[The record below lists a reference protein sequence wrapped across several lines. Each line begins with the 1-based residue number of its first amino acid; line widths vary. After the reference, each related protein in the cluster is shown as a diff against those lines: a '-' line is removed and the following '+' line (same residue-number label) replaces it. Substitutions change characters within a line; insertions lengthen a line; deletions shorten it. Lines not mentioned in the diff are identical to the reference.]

1 MRCVMFGGYTAR
13 KHDCLVTTRNAF
25 RPATVRGERLT
36 TTMSVSDRDSARR
49 AEIVRLAGALNERLI
64 AIRRDIHAHPE
75 IGNHEHRT
83 TALIVDEL
91 ERAGLVA
98 KVLPI
103 GTGAYCDV
111 MPGGFDDSSGL
122 VGLRADIDALTIPD
136 GKTVDYASKVPGI
149 CHACGHDVH
158 TAILL
163 GVGIVLARLR
173 DLDLLPRGVRLIFQP
188 AEETSPGGALD
199 AIEGGV
205 LHDLTE
211 IYALHC
217 DPRTDVG
224 EIALKV
230 GPITS
235 AVDQVNITLRGTGGH
250 TSRPQLTQDIIGA
263 LGALATMTQLL
274 LSRRIDPRSG
284 VSLMWG
290 SMHSGSVAN
299 AIPRTGE
306 IVGTLRALDA
316 AGWQVAKQ
324 LIPELAAEIVKP
336 FGVEV
341 DVAVTDGVPP
351 AVNHARGVRRLTR
364 AAEEML
370 GPDSVTPTE
379 QSLGGEDFSWMLQ
392 QVPGALGRLGVR
404 TPGEICPDIHQP
416 TFVVDERCIPTGLK
430 VLAEVAT
437 TVERRAI

>member
-1 MRCVMFGGYTAR
+1 MPEA
-13 KHDCLVTTRNAF
+13 DAD
-25 RPATVRGERLT
+25 A
-36 TTMSVSDRDSARR
+36 ARR
-49 AEIVRLAGALNERLI
+49 AEIVRLTGALNERLI

-75 IGNHEHRT
+75 VGHHEHRT
-83 TALIVDEL
+83 TALIVDHL
-91 ERAGLVA
+91 EQAGLIA
-98 KVLPI
+98 KVLPV

-111 MPGGFDDSSGL
+111 LPGGFDDSSGL

-136 GKTVDYASKVPGI
+136 GKTVDYASKNPGV

-163 GVGIVLARLR
+163 GVGIVLGRLR
-173 DLDLLPRGVRLIFQP
+173 DLDMLPRGVRLIFQP
-188 AEETSPGGALD
+188 AEESSPGGALD

-235 AVDQVNITLRGTGGH
+235 AVDQVNIAVSGAGGH

-290 SMHSGSVAN
+290 SLHAGSVAN

-316 AGWQVAKQ
+316 EGWHLAKQ
-324 LIPELAAEIVKP
+324 LIPELAAEIVRP

-351 AVNHARGVRRLTR
+351 AVNHARGVRRLSR

-370 GPDSVTPTE
+370 GPDSVTLTE

-416 TFVVDERCIPTGLK
+416 TFVVDERCIPVGLK
-430 VLAEVAT
+430 VLADVAT
-437 TVERRAI
+437 TFERAAI

>member
-1 MRCVMFGGYTAR
+1 MLAP
-13 KHDCLVTTRNAF
+13 DPDA
-25 RPATVRGERLT
+25 
-36 TTMSVSDRDSARR
+36 ARR
-49 AEIVRLAGALNERLI
+49 AEISRQAVLLHERLI

-75 IGNHEHRT
+75 IGHREHRT
-83 TALIVDEL
+83 TSLIVDQL

-98 KVLPI
+98 KVLPV

-111 MPGGFDDSSGL
+111 LPGGVDDSVGL
-122 VGLRADIDALTIPD
+122 VGLRADIDALPIPD
-136 GKTVDYASKVPGI
+136 GKNVDYASKNPGM

-163 GVGIVLARLR
+163 GVGLVLARLR
-173 DLDLLPRGVRLIFQP
+173 DLDLMTRGVRLIFQP

-224 EIALKV
+224 QIALKV

-235 AVDQVNITLRGTGGH
+235 AVDQVNIVLNGTGGH
-250 TSRPQLTQDIIGA
+250 TSRPQLTQDVIGA
-263 LGALATMTQLL
+263 LGAVATMTQLL

-290 SMHSGSVAN
+290 SIHAGSVAN
-299 AIPRTGE
+299 AIPGTGE

-316 AGWQVAKQ
+316 DGWQIAKQ
-324 LIPELAAEIVKP
+324 LIPELAAEIVLP

-370 GPDSVTPTE
+370 GSDAVTTTE

-392 QVPGALGRLGVR
+392 QVPGALARLGVR
-404 TPGEICPDIHQP
+404 TPGQICPDIHQP
-416 TFVVDERCIPTGLK
+416 TFVVDEACIPVGMK

-437 TVERRAI
+437 TFERPAI

>member
-1 MRCVMFGGYTAR
+1 M
-13 KHDCLVTTRNAF
+13 LV
-25 RPATVRGERLT
+25 PD
-36 TTMSVSDRDSARR
+36 SDAARR
-49 AEIVRLAGALNERLI
+49 AEITRLAGALNERLI

-75 IGNHEHRT
+75 TGHHEHRT
-83 TALIVDEL
+83 TALIVDQL
-91 ERAGLVA
+91 ERAGLVV
-98 KVLPI
+98 KVLPV

-111 MPGGFDDSSGL
+111 LPGGWEDSSGL
-122 VGLRADIDALTIPD
+122 VGLRADIDALPIPD
-136 GKTVDYASKVPGI
+136 GKNVDYASRNPGV

-158 TAILL
+158 TSILL
-163 GVGIVLARLR
+163 GVGIVLSRLR

-217 DPRTDVG
+217 DPRTDAG
-224 EIALKV
+224 KLALKV

-235 AVDQVNITLRGTGGH
+235 AVDQVNITLSGIGGH
-250 TSRPQLTQDIIGA
+250 TSRPQLTQDVVGA

-299 AIPRTGE
+299 AIPRSGE

-316 AGWQVAKQ
+316 AGWQLAKQ
-324 LIPELAAEIVKP
+324 LIPELAADIVRP
-336 FGVEV
+336 FGVDV

-364 AAEEML
+364 ATEEML
-370 GPDSVTPTE
+370 GPDAVKTTE

-392 QVPGALGRLGVR
+392 EVPGALARLGVR
-404 TPGEICPDIHQP
+404 TPGKICPDIHQP
-416 TFVVDERCIPTGLK
+416 TFVVDEACIPVGLK
-430 VLAEVAT
+430 VLSEVAT
-437 TVERRAI
+437 TFERLAI

>member
-1 MRCVMFGGYTAR
+1 MHCVTHGAYTGR

-25 RPATVRGERLT
+25 RSAIVRGERLNAMPAT
-36 TTMSVSDRDSARR
+36 DADTARR
-49 AEIVRLAGALNERLI
+49 AEIVRLTGALNERLI

-75 IGNHEHRT
+75 VGNHEHRT
-83 TALIVDEL
+83 TALIVDHL
-91 ERAGLVA
+91 ERAGLVV
-98 KVLPI
+98 KVLPV

-111 MPGGFDDSSGL
+111 LPGGFDDSSGL
-122 VGLRADIDALTIPD
+122 LGLRADIDALTIPD
-136 GKTVDYASKVPGI
+136 GKTVDYASKNPGV

-163 GVGIVLARLR
+163 GVGIVLSRLR
-173 DLDLLPRGVRLIFQP
+173 DLDMLPRGVRLIFQP
-188 AEETSPGGALD
+188 AEETSPGGALH

-205 LHDLTE
+205 LHDLAE

-224 EIALKV
+224 QIALKV

-235 AVDQVNITLRGTGGH
+235 AVDQVNVVLSGAGGH
-250 TSRPQLTQDIIGA
+250 TSRPQLTQDIVGA

-290 SMHSGSVAN
+290 SVHAGSVAN

-316 AGWQVAKQ
+316 EGWQRAKQ
-324 LIPELAAEIVKP
+324 LIPELAAEIVRP
-336 FGVEV
+336 FGVDV

-351 AVNHARGVRRLTR
+351 AVNHARGVRRLAR

-370 GPDSVTPTE
+370 GPDSVTTTE

-416 TFVVDERCIPTGLK
+416 TFAVDESCIPVGLK
-430 VLAEVAT
+430 ILADVAT
-437 TVERRAI
+437 TFERAAI

>member
-1 MRCVMFGGYTAR
+1 
-13 KHDCLVTTRNAF
+13 
-25 RPATVRGERLT
+25 
-36 TTMSVSDRDSARR
+36 MSIPDSDVARR
-49 AEIVRLAGALNERLI
+49 TEITRLAGALNERLI

-75 IGNHEHRT
+75 IGHHEHRT
-83 TALIVDEL
+83 TALIVDNL

-98 KVLPI
+98 KVLPV

-111 MPGGFDDSSGL
+111 LPDGFDDSSGL
-122 VGLRADIDALTIPD
+122 VGLRADIDALPIPD
-136 GKTVDYASKVPGI
+136 GKHVDYASKNPGI

-158 TAILL
+158 TAILI
-163 GVGIVLARLR
+163 GVGIVLSRLR
-173 DLDLLPRGVRLIFQP
+173 DLDLLTRGVRLIFQP

-224 EIALKV
+224 EIALKS

-235 AVDQVNITLRGTGGH
+235 AVDQVNIVLSGTGGH
-250 TSRPQLTQDIIGA
+250 TSRPQLTQDVIGA

-290 SMHSGSVAN
+290 SISSGSVAN

-316 AGWQVAKQ
+316 AGWQLAKQ
-324 LIPELAAEIVKP
+324 LIPELAAEIVRP

-351 AVNHARGVRRLTR
+351 AVNHPRGVRRLTR
-364 AAEEML
+364 VTEEML
-370 GPDSVTPTE
+370 GPDAVTTTE

-392 QVPGALGRLGVR
+392 QVPGALARLGVR
-404 TPGEICPDIHQP
+404 TPGQICPDIHQP
-416 TFVVDERCIPTGLK
+416 TFVVDEACIPVGLQ

-437 TVERRAI
+437 TFERAVI

>member
-1 MRCVMFGGYTAR
+1 MPVA
-13 KHDCLVTTRNAF
+13 DVDA
-25 RPATVRGERLT
+25 VR
-36 TTMSVSDRDSARR
+36 RD
-49 AEIVRLAGALNERLI
+49 EIVRVSGALTERLI

-75 IGNHEHRT
+75 VGHHEHRT
-83 TALIVDEL
+83 TALIVDHL
-91 ERAGLVA
+91 EQAGLVA
-98 KVLPI
+98 KVLPV

-111 MPGGFDDSSGL
+111 LPGGGFDDSSGL

-136 GKTVDYASKVPGI
+136 GKTVDYASKNPGV

-173 DLDLLPRGVRLIFQP
+173 DLEMLPRGVRLIFQP

-224 EIALKV
+224 QLALKV

-235 AVDQVNITLRGTGGH
+235 SVDQVNIVLSGTGGH

-290 SMHSGSVAN
+290 SVHAGSVAN

-316 AGWQVAKQ
+316 EGWQLAKQ
-324 LIPELAAEIVKP
+324 LIPELAAEIVRP

-351 AVNHARGVRRLTR
+351 AVNRPRGVRRLGR

-370 GPDSVTPTE
+370 GPNSVTTTE

-416 TFVVDERCIPTGLK
+416 TFVVDERCIPVGLK

-437 TVERRAI
+437 TFERAAI

>member
-1 MRCVMFGGYTAR
+1 MPGPDLDA
-13 KHDCLVTTRNAF
+13 
-25 RPATVRGERLT
+25 
-36 TTMSVSDRDSARR
+36 ARR
-49 AEIVRLAGALNERLI
+49 AEISHQAVALNDRLV

-75 IGNHEHRT
+75 IGHHEHRT
-83 TALIVDEL
+83 TSLIVDQL
-91 ERAGLVA
+91 ERAGLVV
-98 KVLPI
+98 KMLPV
-103 GTGAYCDV
+103 GSGAYCDV
-111 MPGGFDDSSGL
+111 LPGGFDDSMGL
-122 VGLRADIDALTIPD
+122 VGLRADIDALPIPD
-136 GKTVDYASKVPGI
+136 GKNVDYASKNPGV

-163 GVGIVLARLR
+163 GVGLVLARLR
-173 DLDLLPRGVRLIFQP
+173 DLDLLTRGVRLIFQP

-224 EIALKV
+224 QIALKV

-235 AVDQVNITLRGTGGH
+235 AVDQVNIVVKGAGGH
-250 TSRPQLTQDIIGA
+250 TSRPQLTQDVIGA
-263 LGALATMTQLL
+263 LGAVATMTQLL

-290 SMHSGSVAN
+290 SIHAGSVAN
-299 AIPRTGE
+299 AIPGTGE

-316 AGWQVAKQ
+316 DGWQLAKQ
-324 LIPELAAEIVKP
+324 LIPELAAEIVLP

-351 AVNHARGVRRLTR
+351 AVNHPRGVRRLTR
-364 AAEEML
+364 ATEEML
-370 GPDSVTPTE
+370 GHDAVTMTE

-392 QVPGALGRLGVR
+392 QVPGALARLGVR
-404 TPGEICPDIHQP
+404 TPGRICPDIHQP
-416 TFVVDERCIPTGLK
+416 TFVVDEACIPAGLK
-430 VLAEVAT
+430 VLTEVAT
-437 TVERRAI
+437 TFERPVI

>member
-1 MRCVMFGGYTAR
+1 MPVADTEA
-13 KHDCLVTTRNAF
+13 
-25 RPATVRGERLT
+25 
-36 TTMSVSDRDSARR
+36 ARR
-49 AEIVRLAGALNERLI
+49 AEITRLAGALNERLI

-83 TALIVDEL
+83 TALIVDHL

-111 MPGGFDDSSGL
+111 LPGGYDDSSGL
-122 VGLRADIDALTIPD
+122 LGLRADIDALPIAD
-136 GKTVDYASKVPGI
+136 GKDVDYASRNPGV

-163 GVGIVLARLR
+163 GVGIVLSRLR

-224 EIALKV
+224 KVALKV

-250 TSRPQLTQDIIGA
+250 TSRPQLTQDVIGA

-299 AIPRTGE
+299 AIPGSGE

-316 AGWQVAKQ
+316 AGWQLAKQ
-324 LIPELAAEIVKP
+324 LIPELASDIVRP

-364 AAEEML
+364 AAEEIL
-370 GPDSVTPTE
+370 GPESVTTTQ

-392 QVPGALGRLGVR
+392 QVSGALARLGVR
-404 TPGEICPDIHQP
+404 TPGKICPDIHQP
-416 TFVVDERCIPTGLK
+416 NFVVDEACIPIGLK
-430 VLAEVAT
+430 VLADVAT
-437 TVERRAI
+437 TFERRGI

>member
-1 MRCVMFGGYTAR
+1 MPGPDLDA
-13 KHDCLVTTRNAF
+13 
-25 RPATVRGERLT
+25 
-36 TTMSVSDRDSARR
+36 ARR
-49 AEIVRLAGALNERLI
+49 AEISHQAVALNDRLV

-75 IGNHEHRT
+75 IGHHEHRT
-83 TALIVDEL
+83 TSLIVDQL
-91 ERAGLVA
+91 ERAGLVV
-98 KVLPI
+98 KVLPV
-103 GTGAYCDV
+103 GSGAYCDV
-111 MPGGFDDSSGL
+111 LPGGFDDSMGL
-122 VGLRADIDALTIPD
+122 VGLRADIDALPIPD
-136 GKTVDYASKVPGI
+136 GKNVDYASKNPGV

-163 GVGIVLARLR
+163 GVGLVLARLR
-173 DLDLLPRGVRLIFQP
+173 DLDLLTRGVRLIFQP

-224 EIALKV
+224 QIALKV

-235 AVDQVNITLRGTGGH
+235 AVDQVNIVVKGAGGH
-250 TSRPQLTQDIIGA
+250 TSRPQLTQDVVGA
-263 LGALATMTQLL
+263 LGAIATMTQLL

-290 SMHSGSVAN
+290 SIHAGSVAN
-299 AIPRTGE
+299 AIPGTGE

-316 AGWQVAKQ
+316 DGWQLAKQ
-324 LIPELAAEIVKP
+324 LIPELAAEIVLP

-341 DVAVTDGVPP
+341 DVEVTDGVPP
-351 AVNHARGVRRLTR
+351 AVNHPRGVRRLTR
-364 AAEEML
+364 ATEEML
-370 GPDSVTPTE
+370 GHDAVTMTE

-392 QVPGALGRLGVR
+392 QVPGALARLGVR
-404 TPGEICPDIHQP
+404 TPGRICPDIHQP
-416 TFVVDERCIPTGLK
+416 TFVVDEACIPAGLK
-430 VLAEVAT
+430 VLTEVAT
-437 TVERRAI
+437 TFERPGI

>member
-1 MRCVMFGGYTAR
+1 MLAP
-13 KHDCLVTTRNAF
+13 DLDA
-25 RPATVRGERLT
+25 
-36 TTMSVSDRDSARR
+36 ARR
-49 AEIVRLAGALNERLI
+49 AEISRQAVALQERLI

-75 IGNHEHRT
+75 IGHREHRT
-83 TALIVDEL
+83 TSLIVDQL

-98 KVLPI
+98 KVLPV

-111 MPGGFDDSSGL
+111 LPGGFDDSLGL
-122 VGLRADIDALTIPD
+122 VGLRADIDALPIAD
-136 GKTVDYASKVPGI
+136 GKNVDYASKNPGM

-163 GVGIVLARLR
+163 GVGLVLARLR
-173 DLDLLPRGVRLIFQP
+173 DLDLMTRGVRLIFQP

-224 EIALKV
+224 QIALKV

-235 AVDQVNITLRGTGGH
+235 AVDQVNIVLNGTGGH
-250 TSRPQLTQDIIGA
+250 TSRPQLTQDVVGA
-263 LGALATMTQLL
+263 LGAVATMTQLL

-290 SMHSGSVAN
+290 SIHAGSVAN
-299 AIPRTGE
+299 AIPGTGE

-316 AGWQVAKQ
+316 DGWRRAKH
-324 LIPELAAEIVKP
+324 LIPELAAEIVLP

-351 AVNHARGVRRLTR
+351 AVNHPRGVRRLTR

-370 GPDSVTPTE
+370 GPDAVATTE

-392 QVPGALGRLGVR
+392 QVPGALARLGVR
-404 TPGEICPDIHQP
+404 TPGQICPDIHQP
-416 TFVVDERCIPTGLK
+416 TFVVDEACIPVGLK

-437 TVERRAI
+437 TFERPVI

>member
-1 MRCVMFGGYTAR
+1 
-13 KHDCLVTTRNAF
+13 
-25 RPATVRGERLT
+25 
-36 TTMSVSDRDSARR
+36 MSASDPDAVRR
-49 AEIVRLAGALNERLI
+49 AEITHLAGALNERLI

-75 IGNHEHRT
+75 IGHHEHRT
-83 TALIVDEL
+83 TALIVDQL
-91 ERAGLVA
+91 ERAGLVV
-98 KVLPI
+98 KVLPV

-111 MPGGFDDSSGL
+111 LPGGFEDSSGL
-122 VGLRADIDALTIPD
+122 VGLRADIDALPIPD
-136 GKTVDYASKVPGI
+136 GKNVDYASRNPGV

-158 TAILL
+158 TAILI
-163 GVGIVLARLR
+163 GVGIVLSRLR
-173 DLDLLPRGVRLIFQP
+173 DLDLLTRGVRLIFQP

-224 EIALKV
+224 KLALKV

-235 AVDQVNITLRGTGGH
+235 AVDQVNITLSGIGGH
-250 TSRPQLTQDIIGA
+250 TSRPQLTQDVIGA

-299 AIPRTGE
+299 AIPRSGE

-316 AGWQVAKQ
+316 SGWQLAKQ
-324 LIPELAAEIVKP
+324 LIPELAADIVRP

-351 AVNHARGVRRLTR
+351 AVNHALGVRRLTR
-364 AAEEML
+364 ATEEML
-370 GPDSVTPTE
+370 GPDAEAVTE

-392 QVPGALGRLGVR
+392 RVPGALARLGVR
-404 TPGEICPDIHQP
+404 TPGKICPDIHQP
-416 TFVVDERCIPTGLK
+416 TFVVDEACIPVGLK
-430 VLAEVAT
+430 VLTEVAT
-437 TVERRAI
+437 TFERRAI

>member
-1 MRCVMFGGYTAR
+1 MSLPES
-13 KHDCLVTTRNAF
+13 D
-25 RPATVRGERLT
+25 AT
-36 TTMSVSDRDSARR
+36 RR
-49 AEIVRLAGALNERLI
+49 AEISRQADALGERLI

-75 IGNHEHRT
+75 IGHHEHRT
-83 TALIVDEL
+83 TALIVEQL
-91 ERAGLVA
+91 ERAGLVV

-111 MPGGFDDSSGL
+111 LPGGYDDSSGL
-122 VGLRADIDALTIPD
+122 VGLRAEIDALPIAD
-136 GKTVDYASKVPGI
+136 GKNVDYASKNPGV

-163 GVGIVLARLR
+163 GVGIVLSRLR
-173 DLDLLPRGVRLIFQP
+173 DLDLLARGVRLIFQP

-205 LHDLTE
+205 LHDLSE

-224 EIALKV
+224 QIALKV

-235 AVDQVNITLRGTGGH
+235 AVDQVNIVLNGSGGH
-250 TSRPQLTQDIIGA
+250 TSRPQLTQDVIGA

-299 AIPRTGE
+299 AIPQTGE

-316 AGWQVAKQ
+316 AGWQLAKQ
-324 LIPELAAEIVKP
+324 LIPELAAEIVRP

-351 AVNHARGVRRLTR
+351 AVNHSRGVRRLTR
-364 AAEEML
+364 AAEEVL
-370 GPDSVTPTE
+370 GPDAVSTTE

-392 QVPGALGRLGVR
+392 EVPGALARLGVR
-404 TPGEICPDIHQP
+404 TPGKLCPDIHQP
-416 TFVVDERCIPTGLK
+416 NFVVDEACIPAGLK

-437 TVERRAI
+437 THERTAI

>member
-1 MRCVMFGGYTAR
+1 M
-13 KHDCLVTTRNAF
+13 LV
-25 RPATVRGERLT
+25 PD
-36 TTMSVSDRDSARR
+36 SDAARR
-49 AEIVRLAGALNERLI
+49 AEITRLAGALNERLI

-75 IGNHEHRT
+75 IGHHEHRT
-83 TALIVDEL
+83 TALIVDQL
-91 ERAGLVA
+91 ERAGLVV
-98 KVLPI
+98 KVLPV

-111 MPGGFDDSSGL
+111 LPGGWEDSSGL
-122 VGLRADIDALTIPD
+122 VGLRADIDALPIPD
-136 GKTVDYASKVPGI
+136 GKNVDYASRNPGV

-163 GVGIVLARLR
+163 GVGIVLSRLR

-217 DPRTDVG
+217 DPRTDAG
-224 EIALKV
+224 KLALKV

-235 AVDQVNITLRGTGGH
+235 AVDQVNITLSGIGGH
-250 TSRPQLTQDIIGA
+250 TSRPQLTQDVVGA

-299 AIPRTGE
+299 AIPRSGE
-306 IVGTLRALDA
+306 IVGTLRALDG
-316 AGWQVAKQ
+316 AGWQLAKQ
-324 LIPELAAEIVKP
+324 LIPELAADIVRP
-336 FGVEV
+336 FGVDV

-364 AAEEML
+364 ATEEML
-370 GPDSVTPTE
+370 GPDAVKTTE

-392 QVPGALGRLGVR
+392 EVPGALARLGVR
-404 TPGEICPDIHQP
+404 TPGKICPDIHQP
-416 TFVVDERCIPTGLK
+416 TFVVDEACIPAGLK
-430 VLAEVAT
+430 VLSEVAT
-437 TVERRAI
+437 TFERLAI

>member
-1 MRCVMFGGYTAR
+1 M
-13 KHDCLVTTRNAF
+13 
-25 RPATVRGERLT
+25 PAA
-36 TTMSVSDRDSARR
+36 DADAARR
-49 AEIVRLAGALNERLI
+49 AEIVRLTGALNERLI

-83 TALIVDEL
+83 TALIVDHL

-98 KVLPI
+98 KVLPV

-111 MPGGFDDSSGL
+111 LPGGFDDSSGL

-136 GKTVDYASKVPGI
+136 GKTVDYASKNPGV

-163 GVGIVLARLR
+163 GVGVILSRLR

-188 AEETSPGGALD
+188 AEETSPGGALQ

-224 EIALKV
+224 QIALKV

-235 AVDQVNITLRGTGGH
+235 SVDQVNIVLSGTGGH

-290 SMHSGSVAN
+290 SLHAGSVAN

-316 AGWQVAKQ
+316 EGWQLAKQ
-324 LIPELAAEIVKP
+324 LIPELAAEIVRP

-341 DVAVTDGVPP
+341 DVDVTDGVPP
-351 AVNHARGVRRLTR
+351 AVNHARGVRRLAR
-364 AAEEML
+364 AAEETV
-370 GPDSVTPTE
+370 GPDSVTATE

-416 TFVVDERCIPTGLK
+416 TFVVDERCIPVGLK

-437 TVERRAI
+437 TFDRVAI

>member
-1 MRCVMFGGYTAR
+1 VRFGGNTGR
-13 KHDCLVTTRNAF
+13 KHDCRVTTRNAV
-25 RPATVRGERLT
+25 RSATLRGERLNA
-36 TTMSVSDRDSARR
+36 MPVADADAARR
-49 AEIVRLAGALNERLI
+49 AEIVRLTGALNERLI

-75 IGNHEHRT
+75 VGNHEHRT
-83 TALIVDEL
+83 TALIVDHL

-98 KVLPI
+98 KVLPV

-111 MPGGFDDSSGL
+111 LPAGFDDSSGL

-136 GKTVDYASKVPGI
+136 GKTVDYASKNTGV

-163 GVGIVLARLR
+163 GVGIVLSRLR
-173 DLDLLPRGVRLIFQP
+173 DLDMLPRGVRLIFQP
-188 AEETSPGGALD
+188 AEETSPGGALE

-224 EIALKV
+224 LMALKV

-235 AVDQVNITLRGTGGH
+235 SVDQVNIVLRGTGGH

-263 LGALATMTQLL
+263 LGALATMPQLL

-290 SMHSGSVAN
+290 SVHAGSVAN

-316 AGWQVAKQ
+316 EGWQLAKQ
-324 LIPELAAEIVKP
+324 LIPELAAEIVRP

-341 DVAVTDGVPP
+341 EVAVTDGVPP
-351 AVNHARGVRRLTR
+351 AVNHARGVRRLAR

-370 GPDSVTPTE
+370 GPHSVTATE

-404 TPGEICPDIHQP
+404 TPGEICPDIHQS
-416 TFVVDERCIPTGLK
+416 TFVVDERCIPVGLK

-437 TVERRAI
+437 TFERVAI

>member
-1 MRCVMFGGYTAR
+1 MPVADPVADTDA
-13 KHDCLVTTRNAF
+13 
-25 RPATVRGERLT
+25 
-36 TTMSVSDRDSARR
+36 ARR
-49 AEIVRLAGALNERLI
+49 AEISRLAEALNERLI

-83 TALIVDEL
+83 TALVVDEL

-111 MPGGFDDSSGL
+111 LPGGFDDSSGL
-122 VGLRADIDALTIPD
+122 VGLRADIDALPIPD
-136 GKTVDYASKVPGI
+136 GKSVDYASRNPGV

-158 TAILL
+158 TAILI
-163 GVGIVLARLR
+163 GVGIVLSRLR

-188 AEETSPGGALD
+188 AEEGSPGGALD

-217 DPRTDVG
+217 DPRTDAG
-224 EIALKV
+224 QIALKV

-235 AVDQVNITLRGTGGH
+235 AVDQVNIVLSGIGGH

-274 LSRRIDPRSG
+274 LCRRIDPRSG

-290 SMHSGSVAN
+290 SIHAGSVAN
-299 AIPRTGE
+299 AIPGKGE

-316 AGWQVAKQ
+316 AGWQLAKQ
-324 LIPELAAEIVKP
+324 LIPELAADIVRP

-370 GPDSVTPTE
+370 GPDAVTTTE

-392 QVPGALGRLGVR
+392 QVPGALARLGVR

-416 TFVVDERCIPTGLK
+416 TFMVDEACIPIGLK
-430 VLAEVAT
+430 LLTEVAT
-437 TVERRAI
+437 TFERTAI

>member
-1 MRCVMFGGYTAR
+1 MPVPNS
-13 KHDCLVTTRNAF
+13 D
-25 RPATVRGERLT
+25 AT
-36 TTMSVSDRDSARR
+36 RR
-49 AEIVRLAGALNERLI
+49 AEITRLAGALNERLI
-64 AIRRDIHAHPE
+64 AIRRDIHSHPE
-75 IGNHEHRT
+75 IGHHEHRT
-83 TALIVDEL
+83 TALIVDNL

-98 KVLPI
+98 KVLPV

-111 MPGGFDDSSGL
+111 LPGGFDDSSGL
-122 VGLRADIDALTIPD
+122 VGLRADIDALPIPD
-136 GKTVDYASKVPGI
+136 GKNVDYASKNPGI

-158 TAILL
+158 TAILI
-163 GVGIVLARLR
+163 GVGIVLSRLR
-173 DLDLLPRGVRLIFQP
+173 DLGLLTRGVRLIFQP

-224 EIALKV
+224 QIALKV

-235 AVDQVNITLRGTGGH
+235 AVDQVNIVLIGTGGH
-250 TSRPQLTQDIIGA
+250 TSRPQLTQDVIGA

-290 SMHSGSVAN
+290 SIRSGSVAN

-316 AGWQVAKQ
+316 AGWQLAKQ
-324 LIPELAAEIVKP
+324 LIPELAAEIVQP

-351 AVNHARGVRRLTR
+351 AVNHPRGIRRLTR
-364 AAEEML
+364 VTEEML
-370 GPDSVTPTE
+370 GPDAVTTTE

-392 QVPGALGRLGVR
+392 QVPGALARLGVR
-404 TPGEICPDIHQP
+404 TPGKICPDIHQP
-416 TFVVDERCIPTGLK
+416 TFVVDEACIPAGLK
-430 VLAEVAT
+430 VLAEAAT
-437 TVERRAI
+437 TFERSAI

>member
-1 MRCVMFGGYTAR
+1 MLAP
-13 KHDCLVTTRNAF
+13 DLDA
-25 RPATVRGERLT
+25 
-36 TTMSVSDRDSARR
+36 ARR
-49 AEIVRLAGALNERLI
+49 AEISRQAVALHERLI

-75 IGNHEHRT
+75 MGHREHRT
-83 TALIVDEL
+83 TSLIVDQL

-111 MPGGFDDSSGL
+111 LPGGFDDSVGL
-122 VGLRADIDALTIPD
+122 VGLRADIDALPIPD
-136 GKTVDYASKVPGI
+136 GKNVDYASKNPGM

-163 GVGIVLARLR
+163 GVGLVLARLR
-173 DLDLLPRGVRLIFQP
+173 DLDLMTRGVRLIFQP

-199 AIEGGV
+199 AIDGGV

-224 EIALKV
+224 QIALKV

-235 AVDQVNITLRGTGGH
+235 AVDQVNIVLKGKGGH
-250 TSRPQLTQDIIGA
+250 TSRPQLTQDVVGA
-263 LGALATMTQLL
+263 LGAVATMTQLL
-274 LSRRIDPRSG
+274 LARRIDPRSG

-290 SMHSGSVAN
+290 SIHAGSVAN
-299 AIPRTGE
+299 AIPGTGE

-316 AGWQVAKQ
+316 DGWQLAKQ
-324 LIPELAAEIVKP
+324 LIPELAAEIVLP

-351 AVNHARGVRRLTR
+351 AVNHPRGVRRLTR
-364 AAEEML
+364 ATEVML
-370 GPDSVTPTE
+370 GPDAVGTTE

-392 QVPGALGRLGVR
+392 QVPGALARLGVR
-404 TPGEICPDIHQP
+404 TPGQVCPDIHQP
-416 TFVVDERCIPTGLK
+416 TFVVDEACIPVGLK

-437 TVERRAI
+437 TFERPVI

>member
-1 MRCVMFGGYTAR
+1 MLSLERPRMRERDLGSELGSFVEA
-13 KHDCLVTTRNAF
+13 HLAELIAF
-25 RPATVRGERLT
+25 R
-36 TTMSVSDRDSARR
+36 RD
-49 AEIVRLAGALNERLI
+49 L
-64 AIRRDIHAHPE
+64 HAHPE
-75 IGNHEHRT
+75 IGYHEHRT
-83 TALIVDEL
+83 TRQIARQLSA
-91 ERAGLVA
+91 AGLRPVI
-98 KVLPI
+98 LPK
-103 GTGAYCDV
+103 GTGLMADIGR
-111 MPGGFDDSSGL
+111 PGSGP
-122 VGLRADIDALTIPD
+122 VIALRADIDALPISD
-136 GKTVDYASKVPGI
+136 EKNVPYRSTAAGA

-163 GVGIVLARLR
+163 GVGVVLSRLR
-173 DLDLLPRGVRLIFQP
+173 DLDLLTRGVRLIFQP
-188 AEETSPGGALD
+188 AEESSPGGALD

-224 EIALKV
+224 QIALKV

-235 AVDQVNITLRGTGGH
+235 AVDQVNIVLNGTGGH
-250 TSRPQLTQDIIGA
+250 TSRPQLTQDVIGA

-274 LSRRIDPRSG
+274 LARRIDPRSG

-290 SMHSGSVAN
+290 SMHAGSVAN

-316 AGWQVAKQ
+316 AGWQLAKQ
-324 LIPELAAEIVKP
+324 LIPQLAAEIVRP

-341 DVAVTDGVPP
+341 DIAVTDGVPP

-364 AAEEML
+364 ATEEML
-370 GPDSVTPTE
+370 GADAVTTTE

-392 QVPGALGRLGVR
+392 QVPGALARLGVR
-404 TPGEICPDIHQP
+404 TPGKACPDIHQP
-416 TFVVDERCIPTGLK
+416 TFVVDEACIPAGLK
-430 VLAEVAT
+430 VLADVAT
-437 TVERRAI
+437 TFERPAI

>member
-1 MRCVMFGGYTAR
+1 MFGGYTGR

-25 RPATVRGERLT
+25 RSAIVRGERLNAMPAT
-36 TTMSVSDRDSARR
+36 DADAARR
-49 AEIVRLAGALNERLI
+49 AEIARLTVALNERLI
-64 AIRRDIHAHPE
+64 SVRRDIHAHPE
-75 IGNHEHRT
+75 VGHHEHRT
-83 TALIVDEL
+83 TALIVDHL

-98 KVLPI
+98 KVLPV

-111 MPGGFDDSSGL
+111 LPGGFDDSSRL
-122 VGLRADIDALTIPD
+122 LGLRADIDALTIPD
-136 GKTVDYASKVPGI
+136 GKTVDYASKNPGV

-163 GVGIVLARLR
+163 GVGIVLSRLR
-173 DLDLLPRGVRLIFQP
+173 DLDMLPRGVRLIFQP

-224 EIALKV
+224 QIALKV

-235 AVDQVNITLRGTGGH
+235 AVDQVNIAVSGAGGH
-250 TSRPQLTQDIIGA
+250 TSRPQLTQDIVGA

-290 SMHSGSVAN
+290 SMHAGSVAN

-316 AGWQVAKQ
+316 EGWQRAKQ
-324 LIPELAAEIVKP
+324 LIPELAAEIVRP

-351 AVNHARGVRRLTR
+351 AVNHARGVRRLAR

-370 GPDSVTPTE
+370 GPDSVTTTE

-416 TFVVDERCIPTGLK
+416 TFAVDESCIPVGLK
-430 VLAEVAT
+430 ILADVAT
-437 TVERRAI
+437 TFERVAI